1 MYSKYLIFVSL
12 LLKTTIKQHKMSNEE
27 LKITYN
33 YQTVIGDFPKVG
45 IRPVIDG
52 RMNGV
57 RESLEDQTMG
67 MARLAAGL
75 ISENL
80 KYPNGKPVQCVISDT
95 CIGGVAEAAMCAEKF
110 RKTGVGVSLTVT
122 PCWCYGSETIDMD
135 TEMPKAIWGFN
146 GTERPGA
153 VYLAAALAGHTMKG
167 LPAFGIYGH
176 DVQDVGDLTVP
187 DDVSQKILSFVR
199 AGLAVSYMKGKSYL
213 SMGSV
218 SMGIAGSIVREDFFQ
233 EYLGMRNEYIDM
245 SEFNRRL
252 NEEIFDGEEFK
263 KAMEWTKKHCK
274 EGPDMNPKPKSR
286 SQKDREWEI
295 VVKMTLIARDLM
307 VGNQALK
314 KYGFGEE
321 ALGHNAILAGF
332 QGQRQWTDHMPNGD
346 FLEAILCSSF
356 DWNGIRPPY
365 LVATENDAM
374 NGVPMLFGYL
384 LTNSAQMFS
393 DIRTYWSPDAIKR
406 VTGEKPEGLASNG
419 VIHLIN
425 SGASA
430 LDFSGRQ
437 TRKGET
443 CVKPFY
449 EITSKDA
456 VECLKATVW
465 PPANRGYFRGG
476 GFSSQFFTKGIMPLT
491 ISRVNLV
498 KGLGPVLQIA
508 EGWTAELPEKVNKIL
523 SDRTDPTWP
532 TTWFAPRI
540 TGKGAFTDVYSVMAN
555 WGANHCSS
563 SYGHIGADLIT
574 LSSILRIPV
583 SMHNIDEDKVFRP
596 STWNAFGMDKEG
608 SDYRACQTYGALYR

>member
-1 MYSKYLIFVSL
+1 MANK
-12 LLKTTIKQHKMSNEE
+12 E
-27 LKITYN
+27 LKLNNN

-57 RESLEDQTMG
+57 RESLEDQTMN
-67 MARLAAGL
+67 MAKNAAKL
-75 ISENL
+75 ISSSL
-80 KYPNGKPVQCVISDT
+80 RYPNGKPVECVIADT
-95 CIGGVAEAAMCAEKF
+95 CIGGVAEAAMCADKF
-110 RKTGVGVSLTVT
+110 SKKGIGVSLTVT
-122 PCWCYGSETIDMD
+122 PCWCYGSETIDMNP
-135 TEMPKAIWGFN
+135 EIPKAIWGFN

-176 DVQDVGDLTVP
+176 DVQDSGDQAIP
-187 DDVSQKILSFVR
+187 DDVREKILRFVK

-252 NEEIFDGEEFK
+252 NEEIFDKEEFV
-263 KAMEWTKKHCK
+263 KALDWTKKYCR
-274 EGPDMNPKPKSR
+274 EGKDLNKAPHSR
-286 SQKDREWEI
+286 KQKDKEWEI

-307 VGNQALK
+307 VGNPKLAKLG
-314 KYGFGEE
+314 YGEE
-321 ALGHNAILAGF
+321 ALGHNAILSGF

-384 LTNSAQMFS
+384 LNNTAQMFS
-393 DIRTYWSPDAIKR
+393 DIRTYWSPESIKR
-406 VTGEKPEGLASNG
+406 VTKIKPEGLAANG

-437 TRKGET
+437 QIKGES
-443 CVKPFY
+443 CIKPFW
-449 EITSKDA
+449 EISGKDA
-456 VECLKATVW
+456 VACLEATQW
-465 PPANRGYFRGG
+465 PPADLGYFRGG
-476 GFSSQFFTKGIMPLT
+476 GFSSQFDTKGTMPVT

-498 KGLGPVLQIA
+498 KGLGPVLQLA
-508 EGWTAELPEKVNKIL
+508 EGWTVELPEKMNKIL
-523 SDRTDPTWP
+523 TDRTNPTWP
-532 TTWFAPRI
+532 TTWFTPRLN
-540 TGKGAFTDVYSVMAN
+540 GKGPFTDVYSVMAN
-555 WGANHCSS
+555 WGANHSSS
-563 SYGHIGADLIT
+563 SYGHVGADLIT
-574 LSSILRIPV
+574 LASILRIPV
-583 SMHNIDEDKVFRP
+583 CMHNVPEEKIFRP
-596 STWNAFGMDKEG
+596 SSWNAFGMDKEN
-608 SDYRACQTYGALYR
+608 SDYKACQTYGALYR

>member
-1 MYSKYLIFVSL
+1 MATSEI
-12 LLKTTIKQHKMSNEE
+12 TINTS
-27 LKITYN
+27 

-45 IRPVIDG
+45 IRPAIDG

-57 RESLEDQTMG
+57 RESLEDQTML
-67 MARLAAGL
+67 MAKNAAKL
-75 ISENL
+75 ISSHL
-80 KYPNGKPVQCVISDT
+80 KYPSGKPVECVIADT
-95 CIGGVAEAAMCAEKF
+95 CIGGVAEAALCAEKF
-110 RKTGVGVSLTVT
+110 KKNGVGVSLTVT

-135 TEMPKAIWGFN
+135 TIMPKAIWGFN

-167 LPAFGIYGH
+167 LPAFGIYGR
-176 DVQDVGDLTVP
+176 DVQDSGDQKIP
-187 DDVSQKILSFVR
+187 EDVSEKILRFVK
-199 AGLAVSYMKGKSYL
+199 AGLAATYMNGKSYL

-218 SMGIAGSIVREDFFQ
+218 SMGIAGSIVKEDFFQ

-252 NEEIFDGEEFK
+252 NEEIFDKEEFK
-263 KAMEWTKKHCK
+263 KAIVWTRKYCK
-274 EGPDMNPKPKSR
+274 EGKDLNSKPKSR
-286 SQKDREWEI
+286 KQKDAEWET
-295 VVKMTLIARDLM
+295 VVKMALIARDLM
-307 VGNQALK
+307 VGNPRLK

-321 ALGHNAILAGF
+321 AQGHNALLAGF

-384 LTNSAQMFS
+384 LTNTAQMFS
-393 DIRTYWSPDAIKR
+393 DIRTYWSPEAIKR
-406 VTGEKPEGLASNG
+406 VTKIKPAGLASNG

-437 TRKGET
+437 TKSGKAAI
-443 CVKPFY
+443 KPFW
-449 EITSKDA
+449 EITPKDA
-456 VECLKATVW
+456 EACLSATQW
-465 PPANRGYFRGG
+465 PPADLGYFRGG
-476 GFSSQFFTKGIMPLT
+476 GFSSQFDTKGIMPVT

-498 KGLGPVLQIA
+498 KGLGPVLQLA
-508 EGWTAELPEKVNKIL
+508 EGYTVELPEKMNKIL
-523 SDRTDPTWP
+523 TDRTNPTWP
-532 TTWFAPRI
+532 TTWFAPRL
-540 TGKGAFTDVYSVMAN
+540 TGKGPFTDVYSVMAN

-563 SYGHIGADLIT
+563 SFGHIGADLLT
-574 LSSILRIPV
+574 LASILRIPV
-583 SMHNIDEDKVFRP
+583 CMHNVAEEDIFRP
-596 STWNAFGMDKEG
+596 SSWNAFGMDKES
-608 SDYRACQTYGALYR
+608 SDYRACQTYGPIYG